1 MAEKRP
7 CGRARAAAEGR
18 AAKLGLG
25 EGGGGAVMGVWGGGE
40 GRWGGLK
47 GRLMGRLMGRWG
59 G

>member
-7 CGRARAAAEGR
+7 CGRAR
-18 AAKLGLG
+18 G
-25 EGGGGAVMGVWGGGE
+25 EIGSGGGGGGAVLGVWGGGE
-40 GRWGGLK
+40 GRWGRLK